1 MKNEEAKLILQ
12 AYRPGGRDA
21 GDPMFAEALEQAR
34 RDPELQKWLAQE
46 QALDSLLQ
54 ARLQKAVPIPFG
66 LKTRLLAQS
75 KAVRPVAWWRIP
87 FWQAT
92 VAVLVIM
99 ATLAVLWLKPT
110 NQFQF
115 ADLRGAMVQ
124 TSLQMD
130 DHVSHLAQDMTNVR
144 DWLKT
149 QNAPSDYGLPAALR
163 DAMLKGC
170 KVVDWHGRKVT
181 MLCLKAGTSHVD
193 LFVIDCTR
201 FRDFRP
207 SETVQFGNDNG
218 LTTAV
223 WCNGDKTYL
232 LAGKV
237 DESDLRKML

>member
-130 DHVSHLAQDMTNVR
+130 DHVSHMAQDMTNVR

-163 DAMLKGC
+163 DAMLRGC

-201 FRDFRP
+201 FPDFRP

-223 WCNGDKTYL
+223 WCDGDKTYL